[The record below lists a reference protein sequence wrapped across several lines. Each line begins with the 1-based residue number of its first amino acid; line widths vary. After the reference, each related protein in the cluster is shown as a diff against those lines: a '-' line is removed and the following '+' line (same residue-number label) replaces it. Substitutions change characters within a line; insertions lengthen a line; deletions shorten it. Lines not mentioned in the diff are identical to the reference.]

1 MKYFTF
7 ARESNKFDDI
17 LKDATIKKAIRT
29 KILFRNHLIIG
40 IDLGQGQ
47 TESYITLKYGEDLI
61 NDLIKDFSPIPNV
74 DYVPKRN

>member
-7 ARESNKFDDI
+7 TRESNKFDDI
-17 LKDATIKKAIRT
+17 LKDATIKKAIRM

-47 TESYITLKYGEDLI
+47 TESYITLKYGEDL
-61 NDLIKDFSPIPNV
+61 NTDLIKDFSPIPNV
-74 DYVPKRN
+74 EYVPQKR